1 MSDGNVFLYPIDIF
15 YIEII
20 KKFFKKDK
28 DTSFIRIITKKFATK
43 ENVTNR
49 RLQVETG
56 IVYSE
61 ILCNQCSQWKLTNV
75 NHSNPLQVEQF

>member
-1 MSDGNVFLYPIDIF
+1 MEMFFLYPIDIF

-20 KKFFKKDK
+20 KKFF
-28 DTSFIRIITKKFATK
+28 TSRG
-43 ENVTNR
+43 
-49 RLQVETG
+49 LQVETG